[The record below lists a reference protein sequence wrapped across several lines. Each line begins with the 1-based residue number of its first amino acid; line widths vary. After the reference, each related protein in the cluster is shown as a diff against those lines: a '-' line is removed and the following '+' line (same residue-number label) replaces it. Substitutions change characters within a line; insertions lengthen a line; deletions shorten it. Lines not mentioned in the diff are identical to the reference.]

1 MSQKR
6 QNHFYDGWLYHLLAD
21 PPLRRVRQLVRTQVK
36 PGSTLIDIGCGTGE
50 LIFSLA
56 DLCSELVGVEASKRM
71 WSYGSRRARNE
82 GISRV
87 RFIYGDGARLG
98 NFPTGS
104 FDYATACMVLHEMDV
119 SQRLPLL
126 LEMRRLARTLVLVD
140 YRVPPP
146 TNLEAKVCRLIERLA
161 GRNHYR
167 NFISFVSG
175 GGLPVLVEKL
185 GLSMQRETFFQ
196 RQCFHLIT
204 SA

>member
-1 MSQKR
+1 
-6 QNHFYDGWLYHLLAD
+6 
-21 PPLRRVRQLVRTQVK
+21 
-36 PGSTLIDIGCGTGE
+36 
-50 LIFSLA
+50 
-56 DLCSELVGVEASKRM
+56 M